1 MPKCIKG
8 RKEVKYS
15 PQEVYSEILPWKL
28 SSPVLLTQLANI
40 YPYIPS
46 STGCIWAHI
55 VPVELGLHCIL
66 FRTRPCI
73 CIQICKKNS
82 NILPRNPFN
91 IFCRLKIAP
100 RAPTTAP
107 PTPQFAPQQTGC
119 PPMTVLSPALASML
133 MHGRMM
139 GIYLMRPVPQVGQ
152 KIIYLYM
159 KWLLPFYGCNYFS
172 ERKEDKQELLLLL
185 NEYKIYKKNYANN
198 IKFDPSVKTLRK
210 YFLLNKSNLDFL

>member
-1 MPKCIKG
+1 MYFWPYIPHL
-8 RKEVKYS
+8 VLIIWTYYS
-15 PQEVYSEILPWKL
+15 L
-28 SSPVLLTQLANI
+28 VLLTRLANI

-46 STGCIWAHI
+46 STGRIWTHI
-55 VPVELGLHCIL
+55 VPVELGLYCIL
-66 FRTRPCI
+66 FRTRPWI
-73 CIQICKKNS
+73 CIQICEKNS
-82 NILPRNPFN
+82 NNLPRNPFN
-91 IFCRLKIAP
+91 IFCCLKIAH
-100 RAPTTAP
+100 RDPTTAP
-107 PTPQFAPQQTGC
+107 PTPRLAPQQSPC

-139 GIYLMRPVPQVGQ
+139 GMYLMRRGPQVGQ
-152 KIIYLYM
+152 QIIYLYM

-210 YFLLNKSNLDFL
+210 YFLLNKSNLHFL